1 MSGGRNGVANL
12 VQLATSR
19 DVRNLWITG
28 VFTGTNRWTEVLV
41 IGIYT
46 YMQTGSAF
54 IVAII
59 AFLNTVPGALFGILI
74 GAAGERFDKRTL
86 LLLGYSLLLLIMS
99 VLCYLAFSDQ
109 LLLWHLGVG
118 TFLSGAVGTMEYPIR
133 RTLLGEISG
142 LKRASTALTCD
153 VATGKITM
161 FMGPLLGGVLMHN
174 FGLYAFYLMAIGLLT
189 FALLFVSSIKK
200 RPILSSQQTS
210 HFIRSVRDGVTHA
223 RYNKPVLSVLFLTII
238 LNFFGYSFISMIP
251 VIGVSKLEL
260 DPVSVGLLSSMMGAG
275 ALVNLLLLAVFDSS
289 KYFMRFFLGGTLA
302 LLFSIILFSVTPWY
316 GLALIVLFA
325 GGLGEAGFSS
335 MQATITFTA
344 TAPEIRSRVMGLLV
358 VCIGFGPLGMLHT
371 GFMAHRLGADV
382 AIGIIAL
389 EGIIV
394 TLICV
399 WLLPAL
405 RRPNIE
411 IYNEGAVLE
420 TDKATYKI

>member
-1 MSGGRNGVANL
+1 
-12 VQLATSR
+12 
-19 DVRNLWITG
+19 
-28 VFTGTNRWTEVLV
+28 
-41 IGIYT
+41 
-46 YMQTGSAF
+46 
-54 IVAII
+54 
-59 AFLNTVPGALFGILI
+59 
-74 GAAGERFDKRTL
+74 
-86 LLLGYSLLLLIMS
+86 
-99 VLCYLAFSDQ
+99 
-109 LLLWHLGVG
+109 
-118 TFLSGAVGTMEYPIR
+118 
-133 RTLLGEISG
+133 
-142 LKRASTALTCD
+142 
-153 VATGKITM
+153 
-161 FMGPLLGGVLMHN
+161 
-174 FGLYAFYLMAIGLLT
+174 
-189 FALLFVSSIKK
+189 
-200 RPILSSQQTS
+200 
-210 HFIRSVRDGVTHA
+210 
-223 RYNKPVLSVLFLTII
+223 
-238 LNFFGYSFISMIP
+238 MIP

-405 RRPNIE
+405 RRSNIE
-411 IYNEGAVLE
+411 IYNEVAVLE
-420 TDKATYKI
+420 TDKVTYKI